1 MKKKSRRPRSCET
14 SRQTSRTQM
23 TASVSEEKRT
33 SGNRGR
39 PRKTVPVTTDNFY
52 HGTAATDKTVNLD
65 FSVRAADATQKHPES
80 KSRSSARLSTAIC
93 RLCHGKFSPR
103 SLRHAFNRWSQ
114 DSIDIVD
121 DESDAA
127 APSPLLF
134 HTDFQQLVG
143 VQLNRD
149 PRLSEFICKKCHAKF
164 YKCHSILI
172 RFLQR
177 VNLPPVGKENLK
189 SRKRAKCPESSVN
202 QGSITPPSFTSDS
215 KCLHSL
221 VSWAHH
227 HGEACRSCPDLK
239 EVLKGQCWGSV
250 KAVWGCVDGHRYI
263 MDTQCTTTTNPGY
276 TMNFSSGV
284 LGSGNGDGV
293 MSEEDELEQEEEEDE
308 VEQPSGNGRTPGGSI
323 STLDQ
328 HSPPTV
334 MAQTQSSALVD
345 WASNTEDFTGHEEPL
360 SPALAQLETG
370 QLTVMCLT
378 GSSLRMNLRRVE
390 KEGCQTTSCS
400 SRTQTREEELPTIYK
415 CPYQGCTAVYR
426 APDGLKAATRLF
438 MIDCYLQRHVKLIH
452 TGEVNKGFRKRNY
465 ICDQCG
471 QTFKQSDA
479 CSSSS
484 LADEGIQE
492 PTATDFPSYC
502 TVEINARPSP
512 LLFTQIFQQLCGPVT
527 VTPVYRGFICK
538 KCHAKFYKC
547 HSILIRFLQRHHRPF
562 TSDSKCLHSLV
573 VSWLTTTERPAACS
587 CPDLKESPHSH
598 GTDSSSALVD
608 WASNTEDFTGHEEPL
623 SPALAQLEDRTA
635 DSDVSDRVI
644 SEDEFEES
652 RKGGLSDDELFEP
665 YSDKRARRV
674 TVSNKRRRSPKA
686 PEEPKI
692 KKKPGPKP
700 GWKNKFK
707 PKGEELPNIYKCPYQ
722 GCTAV
727 YRAPD
732 GLKKHI
738 KEHHEEVRERP
749 CPHPGCNKVFMIDRY
764 LQRHVKLIHTEE
776 RNYIC
781 DQCGQTFKQRKHL
794 SVHQMRHSGAKP
806 LQCEV
811 CGFQCRQ
818 RASLKYHMTKHKA
831 EADLEFACLICG
843 KRFEKPHNLNVHMS
857 MVHPLTQVEAQR
869 GGSQQQQPY
878 SDLHTIT
885 LTGEVVPQDQDR

>member
-1 MKKKSRRPRSCET
+1 MKKKSRRPSSTRT
-14 SRQTSRTQM
+14 QTSG
-23 TASVSEEKRT
+23 SVSEEKRPP
-33 SGNRGR
+33 GNRGR
-39 PRKTVPVTTDNFY
+39 PRKTVPVTTDRFCREN
-52 HGTAATDKTVNLD
+52 TSKDKTANLD
-65 FSVRAADATQKHPES
+65 FSVTAAEHIQKHPES
-80 KSRSSARLSTAIC
+80 KSKSSAGRLSTAIC

-103 SLRHAFNRWSQ
+103 SLRHAFNKWPQ

-121 DESDAA
+121 EESDAVA
-127 APSPLLF
+127 QSPLLF
-134 HTDFQQLVG
+134 HTDFQRLVG
-143 VQLNRD
+143 VQLDRD

-189 SRKRAKCPESSVN
+189 SRKNAKCPESSLN
-202 QGSITPPSFTSDS
+202 HGSTAPPSFTSDP

-239 EVLKGQCWGSV
+239 EVLEDQCWGSV
-250 KAVWGCVDGHRYI
+250 KAVWGCVDGHKYI
-263 MDTQCTTTTNPGY
+263 MDTQCTAATNPGY
-276 TMNFSSGV
+276 SVNLSSGA

-293 MSEEDELEQEEEEDE
+293 MSEEEEQEEEGEE
-308 VEQPSGNGRTPGGSI
+308 EKPSGNGRTPAQ
-323 STLDQ
+323 L
-328 HSPPTV
+328 SPPAVT
-334 MAQTQSSALVD
+334 AQTQRSALAH
-345 WASNTEDFTGHEEPL
+345 WTSNTEDFAGHEEAL
-360 SPALAQLETG
+360 SPA
-370 QLTVMCLT
+370 
-378 GSSLRMNLRRVE
+378 
-390 KEGCQTTSCS
+390 
-400 SRTQTREEELPTIYK
+400 P
-415 CPYQGCTAVYR
+415 
-426 APDGLKAATRLF
+426 
-438 MIDCYLQRHVKLIH
+438 
-452 TGEVNKGFRKRNY
+452 
-465 ICDQCG
+465 
-471 QTFKQSDA
+471 
-479 CSSSS
+479 
-484 LADEGIQE
+484 
-492 PTATDFPSYC
+492 
-502 TVEINARPSP
+502 
-512 LLFTQIFQQLCGPVT
+512 
-527 VTPVYRGFICK
+527 
-538 KCHAKFYKC
+538 
-547 HSILIRFLQRHHRPF
+547 
-562 TSDSKCLHSLV
+562 
-573 VSWLTTTERPAACS
+573 
-587 CPDLKESPHSH
+587 
-598 GTDSSSALVD
+598 
-608 WASNTEDFTGHEEPL
+608 
-623 SPALAQLEDRTA
+623 AQLEDRPA
-635 DSDVSDRVI
+635 DSDLSDRAI
-644 SEDEFEES
+644 SEDDFEES

-674 TVSNKRRRSPKA
+674 TVPNKRRRSPNT

-831 EADLEFACLICG
+831 EADLEFACLMCG
-843 KRFEKPHNLNVHMS
+843 KRFEKAHNLNVHMS
-857 MVHPLTQVEAQR
+857 MVHPLTQAEAQR
-869 GGSQQQQPY
+869 GSSQQQQPMY

-885 LTGEVVPQDQDR
+885 LTGEVVQQDQDR